1 MKINNKNIKKIIGLS
16 PLTNLTFA
24 SLLIS
29 VPVISVISLKNWHQ
43 KDSTSLAYNE
53 EFNNFLDT
61 EANNVISQLEQ
72 NSSVNFLNVQDVD
85 QEARK
90 IGNLGRFKK
99 DFNNFINKVK
109 ANPRANLEKLAKDT
123 LATKGINYDQ
133 LKKQYQR
140 KVKMPSVTFSYKYK
154 PQNRWSMGNVP
165 FPWDPR
171 KISFRRVPAS
181 GVPQN
186 NDTYNR
192 YSAGVWRSH
201 VKTASFAAINFGLA
215 VAYGFA
221 LNFVAA
227 VSAGAAGS
235 MLSYLSAKYKELY
248 DQLQKAP
255 FDISD
260 KIKGQMAS
268 HANAI
273 GIAGSVNKWLRGVLT
288 LANSVRKIQTTVRPA
303 LLASSVLSNA
313 GAIISLI
320 DLTQG
325 LISELIDRLVIIDN

>member
-1 MKINNKNIKKIIGLS
+1 MKIKNKNIKKIFGLS
-16 PLTNLTFA
+16 PLTNLIFA

-29 VPVISVISLKNWHQ
+29 VPLISVISQKNWLQ
-43 KDSTSLAYNE
+43 KDSTSLTYNE
-53 EFNNFLDT
+53 EFNKFLDS

-72 NSSVNFLNVQDVD
+72 NSSINFLNVQDVEL
-85 QEARK
+85 EARK

-99 DFNNFINKVK
+99 VFNNFINKVK
-109 ANPRANLEKLAKDT
+109 ANPRANLEKLARDT
-123 LATKGINYDQ
+123 LATQGINFDQ
-133 LKKQYQR
+133 LKKQYQH
-140 KVKMPSVTFSYKYK
+140 KVKMPSVTFAYKYK
-154 PQNRWSMGNVP
+154 PQNRRSMGTP

-171 KISFRRVPAS
+171 KLSFRRIPAS
-181 GVPQN
+181 GIPQN
-186 NDTYNR
+186 NDSYNR

-201 VKTASFAAINFGLA
+201 VKTASFAAINFALA

-235 MLSYLSAKYKELY
+235 MLTYLSAKYKEFY

-255 FDISD
+255 FDIRD
-260 KIKGQMAS
+260 KIKEQIAS
-268 HANAI
+268 HGNTI
-273 GIAGSVNKWLRGVLT
+273 GIVGSVNKWLRGVLT
-288 LANSVRKIQTTVRPA
+288 LAKNVKKIETTVRPA
-303 LLASSVLSNA
+303 LLASTVLSNA

>member
-1 MKINNKNIKKIIGLS
+1 MKINNKKIKKIFGLR
-16 PLTNLTFA
+16 PWTNLIFA

-29 VPVISVISLKNWHQ
+29 VPVISVISQKNWFQ
-43 KDSTSLAYNE
+43 KDSTSLSYNE
-53 EFNNFLDT
+53 EFNNFLDS

-72 NSSVNFLNVQDVD
+72 NSTVNFLNVQDVE

-90 IGNLGRFKK
+90 IRNLGRFKK

-109 ANPRANLEKLAKDT
+109 ANPRADLERLAKDT
-123 LATKGINYDQ
+123 LAKKGINFDK
-133 LKKQYQR
+133 LKKQYQH
-140 KVKMPSVTFSYKYK
+140 KVKMPSVSFEYKYK
-154 PQNRWSMGNVP
+154 PQFRRAMGNVP

-171 KISFRRVPAS
+171 QISFRRVPTS
-181 GVPQN
+181 GIPQN
-186 NDTYNR
+186 DESYNR

-255 FDISD
+255 FDIRD

-268 HANAI
+268 QANAI

-288 LANSVRKIQTTVRPA
+288 LANSVRKAQTTVRPA

-325 LISELIDRLVIIDN
+325 LISELIDRLVIIDS